1 MNDVAANVGSW
12 KNIAIQL
19 ELCAVDIERI
29 DNQERGIVCD
39 CFREVFSLWIKKTT
53 PPCTWTTIISALK
66 SPGVGENRVAME
78 LEKKYQTVSD
88 KSAGSSLSLGKHP
101 RDDLDVPTAP
111 LQKHPRQT

>member
-12 KNIAIQL
+12 KNVAIQL
-19 ELCAVDIERI
+19 ELRTVDIECI
-29 DNQERGIVCD
+29 DNQERGIVHD
-39 CFREVFSLWIKKTT
+39 CFREVFSLWRKNTT
-53 PPCTWTTIISALK
+53 PPYTWTTIISALK
-66 SPGVGENRVAME
+66 SPGVGENCVAME

-101 RDDLDVPTAP
+101 RDDLGAPTAP